1 MNAQEMLDY
10 VCHQM
15 DERSRD
21 AAEHAIEV
29 DPALGDRLSRL
40 GRSVSLLVDDGDPY
54 AAPTGLASRTVAQVQ
69 RRKSRPQVQDLIPV
83 KAPFRMADFAVA
95 ATVFFAAVFTL
106 SVPILKSRAQMDQTA
121 CAFNLGKLGVSL
133 ANYRNTNGGYPLV
146 PVSYPAGSYAVMLQD
161 SRTLSDPGVLVCPT
175 CSKAKSPSTLPEYKD
190 FCRMVKDSP
199 NACREL
205 LDGHFAYNVGY
216 ESPKQD
222 GTILPAEMGSGRPIA
237 SDPPPFSPD
246 GTILD
251 GNSPNHGGHGQNVLN
266 GDGSVSFRT
275 RRWVSNRDKD
285 LFLNENQRVGPG
297 IHKDD
302 SALVPSIL
310 PAR

>member
-10 VCHQM
+10 VFHQM
-15 DERSRD
+15 DERSCD
-21 AAEHAIEV
+21 LAEHAIEA

-40 GRSVSLLVDDGDPY
+40 RRSISLLVDDGEAY
-54 AAPTGLASRTVAQVQ
+54 APPPGLAARTVARVE

-106 SVPILKSRAQMDQTA
+106 SVPILKSRAQMDQAA

-133 ANYRNTNGGYPLV
+133 ANYRNTHGGYPLV
-146 PVSYPAGSYAVMLQD
+146 PVSHPAGSYAVMLQD

-175 CSKAKSPSTLPEYKD
+175 CSKVKSPSSLPDYEN

-205 LDGHFAYNVGY
+205 LDGHYAYNVGY
-216 ESPKQD
+216 ESPSGD
-222 GTILPAEMGSGRPIA
+222 GTIMPAETGSGRPIA
-237 SDPPPFSPD
+237 SDAPAFSPD
-246 GTILD
+246 GTILE
-251 GNSPNHGGHGQNVLN
+251 GNSPNHGGHGQNVLHC
-266 GDGSVSFRT
+266 DGRVSFRT
-275 RRWVSNRDKD
+275 RRWVSNRDQD
-285 LFLNENQRVGPG
+285 LFLNERQHAGPG
-297 IHKDD
+297 VHKDD